1 MIKKQTSE
9 TKEGILDDQKKRM
22 REAERGLRE
31 WWVESQGEE
40 DFLKGSVPESD
51 ATEKSN

>member
-1 MIKKQTSE
+1 MIPKK
-9 TKEGILDDQKKRM
+9 KKKKR
-22 REAERGLRE
+22 EAGKGLGE

-40 DFLKGSVPESD
+40 DALKGSVPVSD